1 MQSHQKLPY
10 HKNKTKE
17 DQIKKGDPNS
27 KLNEIIENILEINLN
42 EKEFKKSNSSSSLN
56 KFFLNKKRK
65 TKSIL
70 NEKTDINILS
80 NKNEMKKDFRKNFV
94 LKSEIYNL
102 NRNKNIGEKNMKE
115 EINLLKNNKAKESS
129 NNTQIKDNFYENNM
143 NNNNPINPQLIQNNN
158 ILNNNNINNNYIIN
172 NIQNL
177 QGYNAPPT
185 LYQKYSYSPNPFFNN
200 NFYNYYNNNNIINS
214 QYYNNHINNNNI
226 NNKNYIYLAKT
237 QSGSKFLQEKI
248 LLNKEFANDILYPEL
263 KNNLKEI
270 YNDIYGASLLQ
281 ILFKQLRYENLNS
294 FLSLIKDDMNNICLT
309 EQGSHVIQ
317 SLIENIKEHPLLI
330 NKFIFNLNSK
340 DLKKII
346 LSPYGNHIIKC
357 YLSFIKQKE
366 FTNFIY
372 NFINKNFIDVVK
384 EKYGVC
390 IIQQCF
396 WEGDE
401 KEKKQIIN
409 LIILYLDDIIKDNFG
424 NYLIQYIFTK
434 GIIINFESILPL
446 IIKIEKNLVDYCKCK
461 YSASVLEKCF
471 EKGDEKISEHFLNYL
486 IDNHPDD
493 IINISANQFGFY
505 IIKKS
510 FYIQNVVIKQKIYA
524 ILQKD
529 IYKLRPQSKEKRL
542 ICSLLKEY
550 SGLQS

>member
-17 DQIKKGDPNS
+17 DQIKKGAPNS

-185 LYQKYSYSPNPFFNN
+185 LYQK
-200 NFYNYYNNNNIINS
+200 
-214 QYYNNHINNNNI
+214 
-226 NNKNYIYLAKT
+226 
-237 QSGSKFLQEKI
+237 
-248 LLNKEFANDILYPEL
+248 
-263 KNNLKEI
+263 
-270 YNDIYGASLLQ
+270 
-281 ILFKQLRYENLNS
+281 
-294 FLSLIKDDMNNICLT
+294 
-309 EQGSHVIQ
+309 
-317 SLIENIKEHPLLI
+317 
-330 NKFIFNLNSK
+330 
-340 DLKKII
+340 
-346 LSPYGNHIIKC
+346 
-357 YLSFIKQKE
+357 
-366 FTNFIY
+366 
-372 NFINKNFIDVVK
+372 
-384 EKYGVC
+384 
-390 IIQQCF
+390 
-396 WEGDE
+396 
-401 KEKKQIIN
+401 
-409 LIILYLDDIIKDNFG
+409 
-424 NYLIQYIFTK
+424 
-434 GIIINFESILPL
+434 
-446 IIKIEKNLVDYCKCK
+446 
-461 YSASVLEKCF
+461 
-471 EKGDEKISEHFLNYL
+471 
-486 IDNHPDD
+486 
-493 IINISANQFGFY
+493 
-505 IIKKS
+505 
-510 FYIQNVVIKQKIYA
+510 
-524 ILQKD
+524 
-529 IYKLRPQSKEKRL
+529 
-542 ICSLLKEY
+542 
-550 SGLQS
+550 

>member
-1 MQSHQKLPY
+1 MQPHNNLSAK
-10 HKNKTKE
+10 KNKDNKANIGGPDVIEKNLKKNNSFSSFKNKFIDDKNKCELIIKE
-17 DQIKKGDPNS
+17 NIKKHNNLSDDFNDF
-27 KLNEIIENILEINLN
+27 NETKANL
-42 EKEFKKSNSSSSLN
+42 
-56 KFFLNKKRK
+56 RRR
-65 TKSIL
+65 T
-70 NEKTDINILS
+70 
-80 NKNEMKKDFRKNFV
+80 NFM
-94 LKSEIYNL
+94 LKSEFYNL
-102 NRNKNIGEKNMKE
+102 NSKKESKNDKIKD
-115 EINLLKNNKAKESS
+115 IFNKA
-129 NNTQIKDNFYENNM
+129 NLINNFYKNDTNNILINAQLNQNNPTV
-143 NNNNPINPQLIQNNN
+143 NNNNLM
-158 ILNNNNINNNYIIN
+158 NNNNINNNYIIN

-185 LYQKYSYSPNPFFNN
+185 LYQKYSYSPNSFFNN
-200 NFYNYYNNNNIINS
+200 NFYNYYNNNNIKNS

-294 FLSLIKDDMNNICLT
+294 FLTLIKDDMNEICLT

-340 DLKKII
+340 DLMKIF

-372 NFINKNFIDVVK
+372 NFVYKNFIDIVK

-390 IIQQCF
+390 TIQKCLS
-396 WEGDE
+396 EGDE
-401 KEKKQIIN
+401 TVQKQIIELILKN
-409 LIILYLDDIIKDNFG
+409 LDYTIKNDFG

-434 GIIINFESILPL
+434 MKDLNFELILPL
-446 IIKIEKNLVDYCKCK
+446 ITKIEENLLDFCKYK

-471 EKGDEKISEHFLNYL
+471 ERGDEKISQHFLTYL
-486 IDNHPDD
+486 LENHSND
-493 IINISANQFGFY
+493 IIYIAANQYGFFV
-505 IIKKS
+505 IKKS
-510 FYIQNVVIKQKIYA
+510 FFINNVEAKKKIINIIK
-524 ILQKD
+524 KD
-529 IYKLRPQSKEKRL
+529 INRLNYESKEKKL
-542 ICSLLKEY
+542 VYSLLKEF
-550 SGLQS
+550 SEFLC

>member
-270 YNDIYGASLLQ
+270 CNDIYGASLLQ

-340 DLKKII
+340 DLMKIF

-357 YLSFIKQKE
+357 YLSTIKQKDL
-366 FTNFIY
+366 TNFIY
-372 NFINKNFIDVVK
+372 NFVYNNFIDIVK

-390 IIQQCF
+390 TIQKCLS
-396 WEGDE
+396 EGDE
-401 KEKKQIIN
+401 TVQKQIIELILKN
-409 LIILYLDDIIKDNFG
+409 LDYTIKNDFG

-434 GIIINFESILPL
+434 MKDLNFELILPL
-446 IIKIEKNLVDYCKCK
+446 ITKIEENLLDFCKYK

-471 EKGDEKISEHFLNYL
+471 ERGDEKISQHFLTYL
-486 IDNHPDD
+486 LENHSND
-493 IINISANQFGFY
+493 IIYIATNQYGFFV
-505 IIKKS
+505 IKKS
-510 FYIQNVVIKQKIYA
+510 FFVNNVEAKKKIINIIK
-524 ILQKD
+524 KD
-529 IYKLRPQSKEKRL
+529 LNRLNYESKEKKL
-542 ICSLLKEY
+542 VYSLLKEF
-550 SGLQS
+550 SEFLC